1 MLSRKFAVSLALL
14 FGLTAAWSSP
24 VLAHASLVQSDPAA
38 KSVGPAPKSFA
49 LTFNE
54 KVSPTFSGFEVSM
67 GAGMDVKVMTK
78 FSDDGKTITGMP
90 MGPFMKGT
98 YKVSWHAAA
107 VDDGHH
113 TEGSFTFQ
121 VK

>member
-1 MLSRKFAVSLALL
+1 MLSRKFAISAALL
-14 FGLTAAWSSP
+14 LGLTVAWIAP
-24 VLAHASLVQSDPAA
+24 AMAHASLVQSDPVANSA
-38 KSVGPAPKSFA
+38 GPAPKSFT

-54 KVSPTFSGFEVSM
+54 KVSPAFSGFEISM
-67 GAGMDVKVMTK
+67 GAGMDVKVTTK
-78 FSDDGKTITGMP
+78 ISEDGKTITGVP

-98 YKVSWHAAA
+98 YKLSWHAAA

-113 TEGSFTFQ
+113 TEGSFTFR

>member
-1 MLSRKFAVSLALL
+1 MLSRKFVIRLAFFL
-14 FGLTAAWSSP
+14 GLAAAWTSP
-24 VLAHASLVQSDPAA
+24 VLAHATLVQSDPAA
-38 KSVGPAPKSFA
+38 NSAGPAPKSFT

-54 KVSPTFSGFEVSM
+54 KVSPAFSGFEVSM
-67 GAGMDVKVMTK
+67 GAGMDVKVTTK
-78 FSDDGKTITGMP
+78 ISDDGKTITGMP

-107 VDDGHH
+107 VDDGHR

>member
-1 MLSRKFAVSLALL
+1 MLSRNFAISMALL
-14 FGLTAAWSSP
+14 LGLTAAWTAP
-24 VLAHASLVQSDPAA
+24 VLAHATLVQSDPAA
-38 KSVGPAPKSFA
+38 NSAGPAPKIFT
-49 LTFNE
+49 LTFDE
-54 KVSPTFSGFEVSM
+54 KVSPAFSGFEVSM
-67 GAGMDVKVMTK
+67 GAGMDVKITTK
-78 FSDDGKTITGMP
+78 NSDDGKTITGIP

-107 VDDGHH
+107 VDDGHR

>member
-1 MLSRKFAVSLALL
+1 MLSRKFAVSVALL
-14 FGLTAAWSSP
+14 LGLTAAWTVP

-38 KSVGPAPKSFA
+38 NSAGPAPKSFT

-54 KVSPTFSGFEVSM
+54 KVSPAFSGFEVSM
-67 GAGMDVKVMTK
+67 GAGMDVKVTTK
-78 FSDDGKTITGMP
+78 ISDDGKTITGMP
-90 MGPFMKGT
+90 MGPFMRGT
-98 YKVSWHAAA
+98 YKLSWHAAA
-107 VDDGHH
+107 VDDGHR